1 MEPVQIIVSVLVGIV
16 IGYFIGNTLLAKVN
30 KQREEDLDK
39 KREEINKQSDVIIEN
54 ARKVAKRKVDEANG
68 KAKNMFI
75 DAERKNENIKQKKI
89 LEAKEKY
96 IRFKAD
102 FENDTSKRR
111 QRLKELELKNQETY
125 SKIKQEKQEV
135 FGEQK
140 KLKLK
145 YDEVLK
151 VRGEVE
157 QRQSEIDSIKDNLT
171 QQLEIIAK
179 RKATLEQANEE
190 HIRALEKVARLS
202 EQEAKEELLKAVK
215 DKAASDAMA
224 LIKDTINAAKATAN
238 KEAKKIVI
246 QSIQRMCAEYTI
258 ENTVS
263 VFNLESDDLKGQ
275 IIGREGRNIRALEA
289 ATGAEIVVDDTPEAI
304 VISSFDPVRR
314 EVCRL
319 SLQRLVSDGRIHP
332 ARIEEVV
339 AKTKK
344 QLEEQIME
352 IGERTV
358 IELNIHGLKPQL
370 VRMVGRMR
378 FRSSYGQNLL
388 KHSIETAHLCALI
401 SAELG
406 LTPKQAKM
414 AKRAGL
420 LHDIGKVAEDETEL
434 SHAILGM
441 KMCEKYG
448 EHPAIVNAVGA
459 HHDEIEMTNILS
471 PIIQAGDAISGA
483 RPGAR
488 REILESYLTRIR
500 ELETLALNF
509 EGVQKAYA
517 MQAGR
522 ELRVIVE
529 SDKVTDD
536 QAEMI
541 SFQISEQI
549 QNEMQ
554 YPGQIKV
561 TVIREKRATTFAR

>member
-1 MEPVQIIVSVLVGIV
+1 MDPVSIIVGVVVGIV

-30 KQREEDLDK
+30 QQREEDLDK
-39 KREEINKQSDVIIEN
+39 KKEEINKQSDAIIED

-68 KAKNMFI
+68 KAKSMVI

-125 SKIKQEKQEV
+125 AKIKQEKQEI

-140 KLKLK
+140 KLKSK
-145 YDEVLK
+145 YDDILK

-157 QRQSEIDSIKDNLT
+157 QRQSEIDSIKENLT
-171 QQLEIIAK
+171 QQLQIIAK
-179 RKATLEQANEE
+179 RKETLEKANEE

-224 LIKDTINAAKATAN
+224 LIKDTINEAKATAN

-401 SAELG
+401 AAELG
-406 LTPKQAKM
+406 LSPKQAKM

-420 LHDIGKVAEDETEL
+420 LHDIGKVAEEETEL

-441 KMCEKYG
+441 KLCEKYG
-448 EHPAIVNAVGA
+448 EHPVIVNAVGA

-509 EGVQKAYA
+509 DGVQKAYA

-529 SDKVTDD
+529 SDKVSDD
-536 QAEMI
+536 QAETI

-554 YPGQIKV
+554 YPGQINV